1 MDASILCNARNN
13 SNEKQ
18 LRYWGCFFR
27 HSKQF
32 KAILFKIRVENV
44 KDKDLLTYI
53 GIQIDWGKITLGALH
68 SFGSQ
73 S

>member
-1 MDASILCNARNN
+1 MKNN
-13 SNEKQ
+13 
-18 LRYWGCFFR
+18 LGIGAVFFDFT
-27 HSKQF
+27 SKQF

-68 SFGSQ
+68 SVGSQ

>member
-53 GIQIDWGKITLGALH
+53 GIQIDWGKNT
-68 SFGSQ
+68 
-73 S
+73 